1 MRSIWPC
8 SVSRAIPSSNSQFE
22 WKLDFPGPVEEE
34 AWIPHR
40 NSRIP
45 PQLKK
50 NHVVHPSSKDEA
62 LSRYSVSREV
72 PRSLLKS
79 EKLLGTLDATP
90 KVPRHTSLTWG
101 EHRGSRHHFIWDSS
115 PLLIATGGSIP
126 LLCLEG
132 IPDLPGA
139 WWGQSHE
146 EILDIASWVV
156 RHAKRPQFPGP
167 LLIWM
172 IPSVFRI
179 RIVITAG
186 DA

>member
-34 AWIPHR
+34 AWIPGC

-50 NHVVHPSSKDEA
+50 NHVVPPSSKDEA
-62 LSRYSVSREV
+62 LARYSVSREV
-72 PRSLLKS
+72 PRSVLKS

-132 IPDLPGA
+132 VPTFLAHIKMRPVSGGNSRHSLVGA
-139 WWGQSHE
+139 S
-146 EILDIASWVV
+146 SW
-156 RHAKRPQFPGP
+156 RCSRNNFYCYKN
-167 LLIWM
+167 
-172 IPSVFRI
+172 
-179 RIVITAG
+179 
-186 DA
+186 